1 MKGVMDRSPREKAF
15 RLVENDLFSP
25 KPAPR
30 DTRSGT
36 KIEEVL
42 KPVVSN
48 LSNSIRNFNLI
59 PLQQTPSFQQP
70 NLHRTATNQSR
81 VTSPPDSI
89 QK

>member
-1 MKGVMDRSPREKAF
+1 MKGAADRSPRVKAF

-25 KPAPR
+25 KPATR

-36 KIEEVL
+36 KIAAVL

-48 LSNSIRNFNLI
+48 FSNSIQNFNII
-59 PLQQTPSFQQP
+59 PFQQPPSFQQP
-70 NLHRTATNQSR
+70 NLHRTATNQLR